1 MSCPDRNETVRPWGR
16 GDQNDST
23 GPRPWGKASGHL
35 GLGRSSAAAGWLA
48 LLFVVGACGKSAQID
63 PGKPEAPAKTD
74 KPEGAG
80 GSATVLPG
88 AVPTFPSTGVNATT
102 LTVTGIKPATGPFS
116 GGNRAIVRGSGFT
129 EDSLVFVG
137 GRMVQPRD
145 TVLQDRNSL
154 SIVVP
159 AGEAGPAEVKVQVG
173 SDEAAR
179 ADAYIYNRMLLEPVE
194 GSTAGGTSVLITL
207 DGAVLDADAVIMF
220 GDQACNSVR
229 VISPSQVRCKS
240 PAGSVGKT
248 DVVVSWPEQ
257 PARGEIRA
265 SDAFEYIDLTDTDQG
280 GLGGGPIDGTI
291 NITVVDASIGF
302 AVPGAF
308 VMLGDE
314 LDGGDYE
321 DRTDEKGQ
329 VTFSGEGLVGPVTV
343 HVAAHCMERVSI
355 VAFDARN
362 ITVQLPPLMDP
373 TCGMPGEP
381 SGGGRGT
388 AGSLISGELIFPG
401 GEEFLVN
408 DWDKLPQPRSNE
420 LRVAYVFTTRARIN
434 DANPNPAL
442 SGANA
447 RIAEESS
454 EIGENGYPYRIFAR
468 PGGMAVYAIS
478 GLERRDTGDFTPYLM
493 GVTRNVLTAPGDETT
508 GIDIVMNIPLDHE
521 LQVALSNLPARA
533 SRGPDTFR
541 VQASIDLGGE
551 GVIVRQVSG
560 RALDVISSFNG
571 GQLFRF
577 FAQPALEGALGDA
590 RYQVI
595 AGWYT
600 GDNADS
606 MPMTRVTKLGVD
618 ERSEPL
624 TIDDFLSIPTEVAPE
639 EGARIPDDRIL
650 RWSVTGTQPDL
661 WLIDITGGDLV
672 PVWTQMV
679 PGSQSESPIPDF
691 SKLEE
696 VGDIPEGI
704 ITWSVRAV
712 RIEDFDF
719 DALKYNQLV
728 PRFWSHT
735 SVDSFSMQR

>member
-1 MSCPDRNETVRPWGR
+1 L
-16 GDQNDST
+16 
-23 GPRPWGKASGHL
+23 A
-35 GLGRSSAAAGWLA
+35 RSNAAVGAALA
-48 LLFVVGACGKSAQID
+48 LLFVVAACGSAAQID
-63 PGKPEAPAKTD
+63 PGKPEAPDEPD
-74 KPEGAG
+74 KPGG
-80 GSATVLPG
+80 GSVLPG
-88 AVPTFPSTGVNATT
+88 AVPSFPSTGVNATT

-129 EDSLVFVG
+129 ADALVFMG

-145 TVLQDRNSL
+145 TLLQDRNSL
-154 SIVVP
+154 SVIVP
-159 AGEAGPAEVKVQVG
+159 AGEAGPADVKVQVG
-173 SDEAAR
+173 TEEATREAG
-179 ADAYIYNRMLLEPVE
+179 YIYNRLDLEPIE
-194 GSTAGGTSVLITL
+194 GSTAGGTSVLITV
-207 DGAVLDADAVIMF
+207 DGAVLDADAVISF
-220 GDQACNSVR
+220 GDRACTAVR

-240 PAGSVGKT
+240 PAGTVGKT
-248 DVVVSWPEQ
+248 DVVVSWPQQ
-257 PARGEIRA
+257 PLRGEIRA
-265 SDAFEYIDLTDTDQG
+265 SDAFEYIDVTDTDQG

-291 NITVVDASIGF
+291 NITVVDASVGF
-302 AVPGAF
+302 AVPNAF

-321 DRTDEKGQ
+321 GRTDEKGQ
-329 VTFSGEGLVGPVTV
+329 ITFSGEDLLGPVTV

-373 TCGMPGEP
+373 TCGMPGELG
-381 SGGGRGT
+381 GGGRGT

-408 DWDKLPQPRSNE
+408 DWSKLPPPRGNE

-447 RIAEESS
+447 RIAEETS
-454 EIGENGYPYRIFAR
+454 EVGENGYPYRIFAR
-468 PGGMAVYAIS
+468 PGGMAVYAVA

-493 GVTRNVLTAPGDETT
+493 GVTRNVLTAPGDETA

-521 LQVALSNLPARA
+521 LQIALADLPERA
-533 SRGPDTFR
+533 PRGPDLFR
-541 VQASIDLGGE
+541 VQAHIDMGGE
-551 GVIVRQVSG
+551 GVIVRQVNGWS
-560 RALDVISSFNG
+560 LDMKTSVTG
-571 GQLFRF
+571 GSLFRF

-590 RYQVI
+590 RYQIV

-600 GDNADS
+600 GDSSDT
-606 MPMTRVTKLGVD
+606 MPMTRVTKLGID
-618 ERSEPL
+618 ERNDPL
-624 TIDDFLSIPTEVAPE
+624 VIDDFLSIPIEVAPD
-639 EGARIPDDRIL
+639 EGAHIPDDRVL
-650 RWSVTGTQPDL
+650 RWSIAGTQPDL

-672 PVWTQMV
+672 PVWSQMV

-712 RIEDFDF
+712 RIEDFDYNE
-719 DALKYNQLV
+719 LKYNQLV